1 MKKLIATVS
10 VLMGLWLM
18 MSMID
23 ITADNTQPNPTHSKY
38 NLITIGCEMFSKR
51 TVEAT
56 VSQSNVKD
64 YGYIEATDVNGDVW
78 ALEVSDTD
86 EIPLGTKCK
95 IKLDTQGTTKEWDD
109 EVIDIQF

>member
-1 MKKLIATVS
+1 MKRLIATVS
-10 VLMGLWLM
+10 ILLGVWLM
-18 MSMID
+18 LSMID
-23 ITADNTQPNPTHSKY
+23 IAADNTRPNPTHSKY
-38 NLITIGCEMFSKR
+38 NLITMSCELFSKR
-51 TVEAT
+51 TINAT

-64 YGYIEATDVNGDVW
+64 YGYIEVIDTNGDVW

-95 IKLDTQGTTKEWDD
+95 IKFDTQGTTKVWDD

>member
-1 MKKLIATVS
+1 
-10 VLMGLWLM
+10 
-18 MSMID
+18 MS
-23 ITADNTQPNPTHSKY
+23 
-38 NLITIGCEMFSKR
+38 CELFSKR

-78 ALEVSDTD
+78 ALKVSDTD

-95 IKLDTQGTTKEWDD
+95 IKLDTQGTTKVWDD